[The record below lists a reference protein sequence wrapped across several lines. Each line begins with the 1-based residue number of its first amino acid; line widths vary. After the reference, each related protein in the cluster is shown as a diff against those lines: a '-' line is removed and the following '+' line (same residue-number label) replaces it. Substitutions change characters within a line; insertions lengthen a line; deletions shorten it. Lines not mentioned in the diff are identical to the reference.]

1 MLQAVPEG
9 GTMKYLAFDIE
20 ATGLDPFKDR
30 IIELAIVRAQ
40 DGLVLFNERMN
51 PGMHIPPRSTRIH
64 GLTNAD
70 VWHCERFSFYAR
82 QLQELIGDAV
92 LVGFGS
98 RRFDTLM
105 LDTELRRA
113 GESGIDL
120 AHAREIDLNR
130 VWVAS
135 EPRSLGAAVDRFLG
149 HGHDEAHRALAD
161 AEVLPALLRA
171 MGQRFGHSFEDL
183 VAMSRLP
190 DEVDRSGRLRFDRA
204 SDQVVFAFGQYRGE
218 PIGDHEPYLDWMLTS
233 DFPPD
238 TKAAIRA
245 LQLADYEWRPPV
257 TDVARAA
264 PIA

>member
-1 MLQAVPEG
+1 
-9 GTMKYLAFDIE
+9 MKYLAFDIE

-40 DGLVLFNERMN
+40 DGIVLFNERMN
-51 PGMHIPPRSTRIH
+51 PGMRIPPRSTRIH

-70 VWHCERFSFYAR
+70 LWHCERFSFFAR
-82 QLQELIGDAV
+82 QLQELIHDSV

-105 LDTELRRA
+105 LDAELQRA
-113 GESGIDL
+113 GEQGIDL
-120 AHAREIDLNR
+120 EHAREIDLNR

-135 EPRSLGAAVDRFLG
+135 EPRSLHAAVDRFLG
-149 HGHDEAHRALAD
+149 HSHDDAHRALAD

-171 MGQRFGHSFEDL
+171 MGRRWGHGIDDL
-183 VAMSRLP
+183 IVLSRLP

-218 PIGDHEPYLDWMLTS
+218 PISDHEPYLDWMLTS

-238 TKAAIRA
+238 TKAVIRA
-245 LQLADYEWRPPV
+245 LRLADYEWRPPV
-257 TDVARAA
+257 TDAARSAE
-264 PIA
+264 IA